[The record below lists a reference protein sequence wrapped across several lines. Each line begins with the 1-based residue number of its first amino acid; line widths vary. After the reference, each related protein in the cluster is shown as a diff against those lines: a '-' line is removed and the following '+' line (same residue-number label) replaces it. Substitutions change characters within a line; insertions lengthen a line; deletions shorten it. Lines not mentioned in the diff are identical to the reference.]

1 MVSPSP
7 FVDEET
13 EGGETC
19 PCQHLPTARWACVD
33 REPVPPRTPTL
44 SLAHHSLS
52 PSFVP
57 SESPPL
63 PLLRGLLSDWI
74 LWFADYGGLFARGLQ
89 KWIFKAHKFQY
100 FRLRWSPQTWL
111 PWRPESRR
119 RRAREPA
126 CPAFHWEGHVVT
138 GIQVDVGPRPC
149 FVSSWRGEQTHF
161 AKWVS
166 MVVPCNLPE
175 RAPEMAWKE
184 SCQSCN

>member
-1 MVSPSP
+1 MPLPASPHRQVSVCGPRACAPPPNPDP
-7 FVDEET
+7 FSRSSLPVSIL
-13 EGGETC
+13 C
-19 PCQHLPTARWACVD
+19 PLRVT
-33 REPVPPRTPTL
+33 
-44 SLAHHSLS
+44 
-52 PSFVP
+52 
-57 SESPPL
+57 PL
-63 PLLRGLLSDWI
+63 PLFHGLLSDWI
-74 LWFADYGGLFARGLQ
+74 LWFAEYGGLFARGLQ